1 MKKSDTKP
9 AEGITIHL
17 KPAGDGWVGTAYK
30 DGKLVYE
37 VKTPTLYHS
46 VAGQLRQYLDTG
58 DKL

>member
-1 MKKSDTKP
+1 MKKSDPKP
-9 AEGITIHL
+9 IEGVVIHL
-17 KPAGDGWVGTAYK
+17 KPVPGGWVGAAYK

-37 VKTPTLYHS
+37 VTAATLYHS